1 MVDVLFIRNFSGEV
15 QQRMVHYYVNTRDH
29 CDIFCF
35 TLRTSAEVSQQW
47 GNPQWSPPSHWP
59 SLPLFLGTVLSQ
71 PSRYCDVRELSALV
85 ELVSPEHQRWWW
97 QLMEWAILMLILQ
110 GCGGRG
116 ILCEHSI
123 GGRVLQWE
131 DRKKY
136 CSGRIEKRLSTSLVE
151 STS

>member
-1 MVDVLFIRNFSGEV
+1 
-15 QQRMVHYYVNTRDH
+15 
-29 CDIFCF
+29 
-35 TLRTSAEVSQQW
+35 
-47 GNPQWSPPSHWP
+47 
-59 SLPLFLGTVLSQ
+59 
-71 PSRYCDVRELSALV
+71 
-85 ELVSPEHQRWWW
+85 
-97 QLMEWAILMLILQ
+97 MEWAILMLILQ